1 MTNKA
6 FYTKKSLEESEK
18 ESTLGEISNAIFQM
32 TILLV
37 VTAVGYLA
45 TKLGYL
51 DLYVK
56 EKITALLINI
66 TLPCMIIASAGNV
79 DAASLGMQVPLV
91 IALAAVEFFIW
102 LAIVFIFVRVFRVD
116 ISQRPVYYLM
126 TTCTNTS
133 FIGIPVANALYGD
146 GAVLLCSM
154 FIMVSSALMY
164 SIGIGILVAGKPDA
178 QAKGSNEGKHHKASQ
193 VLRAMVSPLTISA
206 LVALLLVFS
215 GVRLPAIVQESFN
228 TIGALT
234 PVLAMMLV
242 GVIIEN
248 EKLRDVVREW
258 RLYPYILL
266 RQLIASALLFVVL
279 YALFPDPVLLGVLIV
294 MFAMPVGSMAPMFC
308 ASYGYD
314 AILPAKGTILSTFAS
329 FFIIPLLVAFMSSG
343 LILS

>member
-1 MTNKA
+1 M
-6 FYTKKSLEESEK
+6 
-18 ESTLGEISNAIFQM
+18 GEISNAIFQM

-37 VTAVGYLA
+37 VTAVGYIA

-51 DLYVK
+51 DAYVK
-56 EKITALLINI
+56 KKITTLLINI

-102 LAIVFIFVRVFRVD
+102 LAIVFVFVHIFRVD
-116 ISQRPVYYLM
+116 VMQRPVYYLM

-154 FIMVSSALMY
+154 FIMVSSVLMY
-164 SIGIGILVAGKPDA
+164 SIGIGILVAGRPDT
-178 QAKGSNEGKHHKASQ
+178 QEEDSNGDKHHKASQ
-193 VLRAMVSPLTISA
+193 VLRAMISPLTISA
-206 LVALLLVFS
+206 VIALLLAFS
-215 GVRLPAIVQESFN
+215 GVYLPAIVQESCN

-234 PVLAMMLV
+234 PALAMMLV

-248 EKLRDVVREW
+248 EKLRDVVEEW

-266 RQLIASALLFVVL
+266 RQLLAPALLFVIL

-308 ASYGYD
+308 AGYGYD
-314 AILPAKGTILSTFAS
+314 AVLPAKGTILSTIAS